1 MLLVVIVTCDAIIEL
16 MVKGK
21 REGTRALLFLR
32 KLKLVLFEMIVRCKQ
47 DYGRFIDFLLQ

>member
-47 DYGRFIDFLLQ
+47 DYGRFMGDL